1 MRALYDIHGHF
12 LPGMDDGCKTAE
24 ESIQVLRQ
32 AKEQG
37 VQVMFATP
45 HYYPV
50 ESVEDFLQ
58 RRTAAVERLK
68 QAMGSSP
75 EEVFPT
81 ICLGAEVALRPGLSN
96 DPMLE
101 KLCLG
106 GTRYLLAEL
115 PWGGWGS
122 EILRELRNISA
133 ICGITPIMAHLER
146 YVSMAGWRAV
156 AQVLEQEVLVQVNA
170 GSFLRFA
177 DRQAVKKILRYGGIH
192 LLGADCHNLTTR
204 RPNMD
209 LAAAYMEK
217 HGMEAVLE
225 QVCAFGAQ
233 IYDESLEEY
242 TVRR

>member
-1 MRALYDIHGHF
+1 MRSLYDIHGHF

-24 ESIQVLRQ
+24 ESIEVLRQ

-50 ESVEDFLQ
+50 ESIEAFLH

-68 QAMGSSP
+68 QAMGDAP
-75 EEVFPT
+75 EETFPK
-81 ICLGAEVALRPGLSN
+81 ICLGAEVELRPGLSS

-101 KLCLG
+101 RLCLG
-106 GTRYLLAEL
+106 GTRYLLTEL

-122 EILRELRNISA
+122 DILRELRNLGVS
-133 ICGITPIMAHLER
+133 CGITPVMAHLER

-156 AQVLEQEVLVQVNA
+156 AQVLEQDVLVQVNA

-217 HGMEAVLE
+217 HGLKAVLE
-225 QVCAFGAQ
+225 QTCAFGAQ
-233 IYDESLEEY
+233 IYEESNDQY
-242 TVRR
+242 RVR